1 MKSLPQCRTKCLN
14 QQFIQCNFPFSI
26 PTKIKACLWFVAER
40 SLQLIVLSSQR
51 ELIVSGLC
59 CSDGGGSMSDFARLQ
74 ARGTGGESLHGPK
87 SQSGG

>member
-1 MKSLPQCRTKCLN
+1 MKSAKFLPLS
-14 QQFIQCNFPFSI
+14 F
-26 PTKIKACLWFVAER
+26 PTKFKACPWFMAER
-40 SLQLIVLSSQR
+40 SLQLLVLSSQR
-51 ELIVSGLC
+51 KIIVSGMR

>member
-1 MKSLPQCRTKCLN
+1 VQFSL
-14 QQFIQCNFPFSI
+14 FNFLQ
-26 PTKIKACLWFVAER
+26 KIKACPWFVAER
-40 SLQLIVLSSQR
+40 SLQLLVLSSQR
-51 ELIVSGLC
+51 ELIVSGMH